1 MPMGFASQ
9 VFDQGD
15 HLPKRYVRGGEN
27 ISPPLHW
34 WDAPAGTRSFA
45 VLMEDPDAPK
55 GTFRHW
61 GFHDIPRSYL
71 DLPEAAG
78 RYGQA
83 TGRHGVNDFGEPRY
97 DGPEPP
103 IGKGPHRYVF
113 RLYALNVSKLD
124 APHSASVAQVFEAAR
139 SHVIAEAEIMGL
151 YER

>member
-9 VFDQGD
+9 VFAHGDQ
-15 HLPKRYVRGGEN
+15 LPRRYVRGGEN

-45 VLMEDPDAPK
+45 VIMEDPDAPR

-78 RYGQA
+78 RMGQA

-103 IGKGPHRYVF
+103 IGKGPHRYIF
-113 RLYALNVSKLD
+113 RLLALNVAHLD
-124 APHSASVAQVFEAAR
+124 TPHSASVADVAEAAR
-139 SHVIAEAEIMGL
+139 PHVIAEAELTGL

>member
-1 MPMGFASQ
+1 MQLDSQ
-9 VFDQGD
+9 AFDSGRQ
-15 HLPKRYVRGGEN
+15 LPRRYVRGGEN

-34 WDAPAGTRSFA
+34 WDVPGDTRSFA
-45 VLMEDPDAPK
+45 VIMEDADAAN
-55 GTFRHW
+55 GRARHW
-61 GFHDIPRSYL
+61 GYHDIPAGYL

-83 TGRHGVNDFGEPRY
+83 TGRHGINDFGEPRY

-113 RLYALNVSKLD
+113 RLYALSVARLD
-124 APHSASVAQVFEAAR
+124 TPHSASVAQVLEAAR
-139 SHVIAEAEIMGL
+139 PHILGEAEIFGF